1 VSNFYPFEEIEKK
14 WQKAWEEQRIFE
26 TTEDPG
32 RKKFYVLEM
41 FPYPSGD
48 PHMGH
53 VKNYVIG
60 DVIARYFMRKGYNVL
75 HPMGF
80 DAFGLPAE
88 NAAIQHGIHPAVWTY
103 EKIDRMREV
112 LKQLGITYD
121 WRREVITCDPGYY
134 KFTQWFFLQFYKNG
148 LAYKKEGPVNWCP
161 SCATVLANEQV
172 VDGACER
179 CGTPVERK
187 LLNQWY
193 FRITKYAEAL
203 LEEMKLLGNWPERVL
218 TMQRNWIGKS
228 EGANI
233 DFFQP
238 DLGEKITVFT
248 TRPDTIFG
256 VTFFVLAPEHPL
268 VERLVRGTPKEEE
281 VRKFKERIS
290 KKSEIER
297 TSDLSDKEGL
307 ALEKDVVHPI
317 TGQRIPIWV
326 ADYVLLEYGSGA
338 VMGVPA
344 HDERDF
350 AFAKKYGL
358 PIIPV
363 IQPPNGDWDGEC
375 YSGDGIMINS
385 GAFSG
390 LPSEEGKKKII
401 AFLKEQGLGDA
412 AVSYRLRDWLISRQR
427 YWGAPIPIIYCE
439 QCGEVPVPEKDLPVL
454 LPENVDFRPTGPSP
468 LALCESFV
476 NTTCPQCGGPARRE
490 TDTMDTF
497 VCSSW
502 YYLRYCSPWEK
513 DRPFN
518 PEHVR
523 YWMPVDQYIGGV
535 EHAILHLLY
544 SRFFVKVLNDL
555 GLVPFREPFTN
566 LFAQGMVTKDGA
578 KMSKS
583 KGNTVSPREIIQK
596 YGTDTVRLFILFAGP
611 PELDMEWSDQGVEG
625 AFRFL
630 NRVWNI
636 AREIMDMQSDQQV
649 PIDENWMR
657 NLERK
662 VHQTIFRVD
671 RDTRERFHFNTAIS
685 AIMEL
690 VNELSESLRF
700 LSEKGAHPEEK
711 KLMTWALKQLVSVLN
726 PFAPHL
732 SEEIWSLLGEKSFLS
747 LAPWPE
753 YDAEKMLTE
762 TVTIVVQINGKVR
775 SKIEANRDASK
786 EAVLEQALRDDKV
799 QNWLDQKEIQKVIY
813 VPNKLINLVV
823 R

>member
-1 VSNFYPFEEIEKK
+1 
-14 WQKAWEEQRIFE
+14 
-26 TTEDPG
+26 
-32 RKKFYVLEM
+32 YVLEM

-60 DVIARYFMRKGYNVL
+60 DVIARYFIRKGYNVL

-203 LEEMKLLGNWPERVL
+203 LEDMKLLGNWPERVL

-268 VERLVRGTPKEEE
+268 VERLVKGTPKEEE

-363 IQPPNGDWDGEC
+363 IQPPDGDWNGEC

-390 LPSEEGKKKII
+390 LLSEEGKKKII

-636 AREIMDMQSDQQV
+636 AREIMYMQSNQQV

-711 KLMTWALKQLVSVLN
+711 KLMTWALKQLVSILN

>member
-1 VSNFYPFEEIEKK
+1 VPNFYPFEDIEKK
-14 WQKAWEEQRIFE
+14 WQKAWEEQKIFE
-26 TTEDPG
+26 TTKDPN
-32 RKKFYVLEM
+32 RNKFYVLEM

-60 DVIARYFMRKGYNVL
+60 DVIARYFIRKGYNVL

-172 VDGACER
+172 IDGACER
-179 CGTPVERK
+179 CGTPVEKK

-193 FRITKYAEAL
+193 FRITGYAEAL
-203 LEEMKLLGNWPERVL
+203 LEDMKLLGNWPEKVL
-218 TMQRNWIGKS
+218 VMQRNWIGKS
-228 EGANI
+228 EGASI

-238 DLGEKITVFT
+238 DLKKKISVFT

-268 VERLVRGTPKEEE
+268 VEQLVKGTPKEEE

-297 TSDLSDKEGL
+297 TSDTSDKEGL
-307 ALEKDVVHPI
+307 ALGKDVIHPI
-317 TGQRIPIWV
+317 TGQKIPIWI

-363 IQPPNGDWDGEC
+363 IQPPEGNWNGEC
-375 YSGDGIMINS
+375 YPGDGVLINS

-390 LPSEEGKKKII
+390 LSSEEGKKRII
-401 AFLKEQGLGDA
+401 AFLKEKGLGDA

-439 QCGEVPVPEKDLPVL
+439 KCGEVPVPEKDLPVL
-454 LPENVDFRPTGPSP
+454 LPENVDFHPTGPSP

-476 NTTCPQCGGPARRE
+476 NTTCPKCGGPACRE

-513 DRPFN
+513 DKPFD
-518 PEHVR
+518 PEDVK

-544 SRFFVKVLNDL
+544 SRFFTKVLNDL
-555 GLVPFREPFTN
+555 GLIPFREPFTN

-636 AREIMDMQSDQQV
+636 AKEIIDLQSDQQTSCN
-649 PIDENWMR
+649 ENWMK

-662 VHQTIFRVD
+662 VHQTIYKVD
-671 RDTRERFHFNTAIS
+671 RDTKERFHFNTAIS

-690 VNELSESLRF
+690 VNELSESLRS
-700 LSEKGAHPEEK
+700 LKEKGVHPKEK
-711 KLMTWALKQLVSVLN
+711 NLMMWALKQMTSVLN

-732 SEEIWSLLGEKSFLS
+732 TEEIWSLLGEKGFLS

-753 YDAEKMLTE
+753 YDAQKMLTE
-762 TVTIVVQINGKVR
+762 TVIIVVQVNGKVR
-775 SKIEANRDASK
+775 SKIEINRDASK
-786 EAVLEQALRDDKV
+786 EAVLERALEDDKI
-799 QNWLDQKEIQKVIY
+799 QNQLNQKKIQKVIY

-823 R
+823 N

>member
-1 VSNFYPFEEIEKK
+1 MPNFYPFEDIEKK
-14 WQKAWEEQRIFE
+14 WQKAWEEQKIFE
-26 TTEDPG
+26 TTKDPN
-32 RKKFYVLEM
+32 RNKFYVLEM

-60 DVIARYFMRKGYNVL
+60 DVIARYFIRKGYNVL

-172 VDGACER
+172 IDGACER
-179 CGTPVERK
+179 CGTPVEKK

-193 FRITKYAEAL
+193 FRITGYAEAL
-203 LEEMKLLGNWPERVL
+203 LEDMKLLGNWPEKVL
-218 TMQRNWIGKS
+218 VMQRNWIGKS
-228 EGANI
+228 EGASI

-238 DLGEKITVFT
+238 DLKKKISVFT

-268 VERLVRGTPKEEE
+268 VEQLVKGTPREEE

-297 TSDLSDKEGL
+297 TSDTSDKEGL
-307 ALEKDVVHPI
+307 ALGKDVIHPI
-317 TGQRIPIWV
+317 TGQKIPIWI

-363 IQPPNGDWDGEC
+363 IQPPEGSWNGEC
-375 YSGDGIMINS
+375 YPGDGVLINS

-390 LPSEEGKKKII
+390 LSSEEGKKRII
-401 AFLKEQGLGDA
+401 AFLKEKGLGDA

-439 QCGEVPVPEKDLPVL
+439 KCGEVPVPEKDLPVL
-454 LPENVDFRPTGPSP
+454 LPENVDFHPTGPSP

-476 NTTCPQCGGPARRE
+476 NTTCPKCGGPARRE

-513 DRPFN
+513 DKPFD
-518 PEHVR
+518 PEDVK

-544 SRFFVKVLNDL
+544 SRFFTKVLNDL
-555 GLVPFREPFTN
+555 GLIPFREPFTN

-636 AREIMDMQSDQQV
+636 AKEIIDLQSDQQTSCN
-649 PIDENWMR
+649 ENWMK

-662 VHQTIFRVD
+662 VHQTIYKVD
-671 RDTRERFHFNTAIS
+671 RDTKERFHFNTAIS

-690 VNELSESLRF
+690 VNELSESLRS
-700 LSEKGAHPEEK
+700 LKEKGVHPKEK
-711 KLMTWALKQLVSVLN
+711 NLMMWALKQMTSVLN

-732 SEEIWSLLGEKSFLS
+732 TEEIWSLLGEKGFLS

-753 YDAEKMLTE
+753 YDAQKMLTE
-762 TVTIVVQINGKVR
+762 TVIIVVQVNGKVR
-775 SKIEANRDASK
+775 SKIEINRDASK
-786 EAVLEQALRDDKV
+786 EAVLERALEDDKI
-799 QNWLDQKEIQKVIY
+799 QNQLNQKKIQKVIY

-823 R
+823 N